1 MTVVNFSITVP
12 VNFFVTVYSIGI
24 IGMWIV
30 FYAAGNIPEL
40 VTEPVR
46 ISMHIL
52 AEVITIMLII
62 GGIFI
67 LTGIKWGK
75 EIYFLSMGM
84 LIYTLIQ
91 SPGYFIETKD
101 YGLVIMFGVM
111 LVVAILMVVKMLIPK
126 KG

>member
-1 MTVVNFSITVP
+1 MKANKVASVFSI
-12 VNFFVTVYSIGI
+12 FIGIGI

-30 FYAAGNIPEL
+30 FYTTGNIPEL

-52 AEVITIMLII
+52 AEVITAIMLII
-62 GGIFI
+62 GGIVI
-67 LTGIKWGK
+67 LTGVKWGK

-111 LVVAILMVVKMLIPK
+111 MVVAILMVIKMLFPK